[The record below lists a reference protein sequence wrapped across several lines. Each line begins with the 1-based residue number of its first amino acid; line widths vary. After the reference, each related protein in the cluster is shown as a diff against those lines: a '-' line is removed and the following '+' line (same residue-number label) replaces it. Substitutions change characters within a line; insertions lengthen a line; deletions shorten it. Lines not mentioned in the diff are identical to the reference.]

1 MALTDTKTDD
11 DWERMARDITTLA
24 QRVNLLESQLRL
36 AAGALREA
44 ETDEQRCSVAD
55 ELDWIVG

>member
-11 DWERMARDITTLA
+11 DWERMARTLTA
-24 QRVNLLESQLRL
+24 LASRVNMLESRL
-36 AAGALREA
+36 HQAARTLREA